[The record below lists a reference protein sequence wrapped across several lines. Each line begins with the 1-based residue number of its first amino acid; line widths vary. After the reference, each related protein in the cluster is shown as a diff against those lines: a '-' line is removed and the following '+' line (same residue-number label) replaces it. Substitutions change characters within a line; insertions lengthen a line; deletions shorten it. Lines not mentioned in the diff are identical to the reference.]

1 VDDEIP
7 DDTKG
12 HYSFTYGDFTKA
24 HRCAVISGESR
35 AAQYDHTDIE
45 DALRGPL
52 DQLDKK

>member
-1 VDDEIP
+1 MDDEIP